1 MTNMSKKLNRGIK
14 NTRKL
19 KRDKPLKLEM
29 SFDEAM
35 KRIVRVEPAK
45 KK

>member
-1 MTNMSKKLNRGIK
+1 MKKLK
-14 NTRKL
+14 TKKPKATRE
-19 KRDKPLKLEM
+19 KPLKLDM

-35 KRIVRVEPAK
+35 KRISRVEPEK

>member
-1 MTNMSKKLNRGIK
+1 MKKPK
-14 NTRKL
+14 TQKPST
-19 KRDKPLKLEM
+19 KREKPLKLEM

-35 KRIVRVEPAK
+35 KRIVRVEPEK

>member
-1 MTNMSKKLNRGIK
+1 MKMKKTSKTKS
-14 NTRKL
+14 RK
-19 KRDKPLKLEM
+19 REKPLKLDM

-35 KRIVRVEPAK
+35 KQIVKAKPPK

>member
-1 MTNMSKKLNRGIK
+1 MKD
-14 NTRKL
+14 RKTKPRPKTT
-19 KRDKPLKLEM
+19 KREKPLKLDM

-35 KRIVRVEPAK
+35 KRIVRVESKPK

>member
-1 MTNMSKKLNRGIK
+1 MKKVK
-14 NTRKL
+14 KEKPK
-19 KRDKPLKLEM
+19 KREKPLKLNM

-35 KRIVRVEPAK
+35 KRIVKVKVQK

>member
-1 MTNMSKKLNRGIK
+1 MKKQKTQKPKAKREK
-14 NTRKL
+14 PVKL
-19 KRDKPLKLEM
+19 DM

-35 KRIVRVEPAK
+35 KRIVRVEPLK

>member
-1 MTNMSKKLNRGIK
+1 VKTKLNKISK
-14 NTRKL
+14 NAPKA
-19 KRDKPLKLEM
+19 KREKPLKLEM

-35 KRIVRVEPAK
+35 KRIVRVEPEK

>member
-1 MTNMSKKLNRGIK
+1 MKKHKPRTSKPKA
-14 NTRKL
+14 
-19 KRDKPLKLEM
+19 KREKPVKLEM

-35 KRIVRVEPAK
+35 KRIVRVEPLK

>member
-1 MTNMSKKLNRGIK
+1 MIMKTTKKK
-14 NTRKL
+14 PAKRKTL
-19 KRDKPLKLEM
+19 EKPLKLNM

-35 KRIVRVEPAK
+35 KRIVKTDKTK

>member
-1 MTNMSKKLNRGIK
+1 MKKTK
-14 NTRKL
+14 EQKPKA
-19 KRDKPLKLEM
+19 KREKPLKLDM

-35 KRIVRVEPAK
+35 KRIVRVEPLK

>member
-1 MTNMSKKLNRGIK
+1 MKKLNK
-14 NTRKL
+14 QKP
-19 KRDKPLKLEM
+19 KVKHEKPLKLEM

-35 KRIVRVEPAK
+35 KRIVRVEPLK

>member
-1 MTNMSKKLNRGIK
+1 MKKLK
-14 NTRKL
+14 AQKPKT
-19 KRDKPLKLEM
+19 KREKPLKLEM

>member
-1 MTNMSKKLNRGIK
+1 MKKLKPQKPKSKREK
-14 NTRKL
+14 PVKL
-19 KRDKPLKLEM
+19 DM

-35 KRIVRVEPAK
+35 KRIVRVEPLK